1 MVTPPPWPGIYGDS
15 AAVSTIG
22 RRTGAV
28 YARPAARRPGPGA
41 SKAIGQIRTS
51 WGGLRRKGA
60 GQPKTRRWSAWWIP
74 GRCLGPKPGARAA
87 PASHHVDHPG
97 PAGRRPARSVLPGAA
112 GSQRASYTRARTALR
127 AHLTGEP
134 LRSSIDVRN
143 RLLADDVPHELSA
156 LPGTLRDLA
165 AAPDVLGLPAVA
177 VGQPTVFADARGAV
191 VVLAP
196 AGVEVDET
204 GVAVLLGRDELA
216 PVAPDQA
223 PGLTGYLLQFV
234 PPVALECP
242 AIVLVDEQ
250 LAGEDVVYT
259 AAGEPGVILKVRGS
273 DLVKATNAVVTQVT
287 QVTKV
292 VDGPR

>member
-1 MVTPPPWPGIYGDS
+1 M
-15 AAVSTIG
+15 
-22 RRTGAV
+22 
-28 YARPAARRPGPGA
+28 
-41 SKAIGQIRTS
+41 
-51 WGGLRRKGA
+51 
-60 GQPKTRRWSAWWIP
+60 
-74 GRCLGPKPGARAA
+74 
-87 PASHHVDHPG
+87 
-97 PAGRRPARSVLPGAA
+97 
-112 GSQRASYTRARTALR
+112 
-127 AHLTGEP
+127 
-134 LRSSIDVRN
+134 RSSIDVHN

-156 LPGTLRDLA
+156 LPGTLRDLT

-177 VGQPTVFADARGAV
+177 VGQPTVFADAHGAV

-196 AGVEVDET
+196 AGLAVDGT
-204 GVAVLLGRDELA
+204 GVAVLLGRDGLA

-223 PGLTGYLLQFV
+223 PGLTGYLLPFV

-242 AIVLVDEQ
+242 VTVLVDER

-273 DLVKATNAVVTQVT
+273 DLVKATSAVVT